1 MALLRDGIL
10 IAPKKE
16 EIDKMKDSIEILLH
30 TAGTAAVTTAAAIA
44 GGPVVAGSA
53 MVVSFLWIPEIMEK
67 IEQSLYDKKH
77 NIHRESSDSI
87 LSKLKKITDDLK
99 LKATSHN
106 MPDGMWKSKLNGVCT
121 GDLGNG
127 NKR

>member
-1 MALLRDGIL
+1 
-10 IAPKKE
+10 
-16 EIDKMKDSIEILLH
+16 MKDSIEILLH
-30 TAGTAAVTTAAAIA
+30 TTGTAVVTAAAGIA
-44 GGPVVAGSA
+44 GGPVVATSA
-53 MVVSFLWIPEIMEK
+53 MVVSILWIPEIMEK

-99 LKATSHN
+99 HKATRHN